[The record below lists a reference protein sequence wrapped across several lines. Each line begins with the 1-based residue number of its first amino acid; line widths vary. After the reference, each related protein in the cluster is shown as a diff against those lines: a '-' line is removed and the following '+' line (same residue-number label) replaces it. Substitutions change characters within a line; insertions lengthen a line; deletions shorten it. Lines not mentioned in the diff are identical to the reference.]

1 MDDLNHYEMSIP
13 RHIDMTTMSMEEVP
27 PEEVA
32 TLLLLVSSTVS
43 IFIDIAACCLLAA
56 SSLFRSGHHQRCLH
70 SQHLNVNI
78 V

>member
-43 IFIDIAACCLLAA
+43 IFIDIAACWLLPHYFVAVIIK
-56 SSLFRSGHHQRCLH
+56 GVCIH
-70 SQHLNVNI
+70 SI
-78 V
+78 